1 MTGKKSI
8 DIVMLGP
15 EPKPSGPFYHEK
27 DIRLMQFFNWYNY
40 FYTVAE
46 ARDWLVTWMKNNG
59 YDKKQI
65 AAFAKLPDNKVAMS
79 CCSLAKIANNGGVLN
94 DKLIAKIKAQVE
106 VSIPVV
112 KTVKNDTNVISIA
125 DKTKEKA
132 SDIIAEIETKLDEFY
147 ANEYVNK
154 DFSFYDYLRAS
165 EVKKIY
171 GKYIVEYYEPLLKEI
186 QIVAA
191 KGDKDLVEGYTH
203 LKKKQLTD
211 YLNFVKMIVDDT
223 NRYVS
228 NQATTKAPRKTVVR
242 KAKPVDNSKL
252 VKSFKYLKEFNE
264 LKLVSVSPENVIGAS
279 SIWIYNVK
287 TRKLSILNSTADNPL
302 TIKGSSVV
310 NYDEATSISKTLRK
324 PEETLQQVLTGTKTS
339 LKKLMSSLSTK
350 ESVAVG
356 RSNSDT
362 IILRYFK

>member
-15 EPKPSGPFYHEK
+15 EPKPSGPFYHER

-40 FYTVAE
+40 FYSVAE
-46 ARDWLVTWMKNNG
+46 ARDWLVIWMKNNG

-79 CCSLAKIANNGGVLN
+79 CCSLAKMANNGAALS

-112 KTVKNDTNVISIA
+112 KTVKSDTNVVSIA

-132 SDIIAEIETKLDEFY
+132 SEIIAEIESKLDEFY

-165 EVKKIY
+165 EVKKVY

-186 QIVAA
+186 QIVIN
-191 KGDKDLVEGYTH
+191 KTDKDIVEGYTH

-211 YLNFVKMIVDDT
+211 YFNFVKMILDDT

-228 NQATTKAPRKTVVR
+228 NEAAKKPRKTVVR
-242 KAKPVDNSKL
+242 KAKPIDNSKL
-252 VKSFKYLKEFNE
+252 VKNFNYLKEFNE

-287 TRKLSILNSTADNPL
+287 TRKLSVLNSTADKPL
-302 TIKGSSVV
+302 TIKGSSVID
-310 NYDEATSISKTLRK
+310 YDEATSISKILRK
-324 PEETLQQVLTGTKTS
+324 PEETLQQVLTGTKPS
-339 LKKLMSSLSTK
+339 MKKLMSSLSTK